1 MKPEQLEFMFP
12 LMVMAILVWTSDE
25 LSEPRQTK
33 NVSLPATKNPGDDSS
48 RQTPINP
55 RQKEWTEK
63 AVRRYAEA
71 QEKKWRNWN
80 QAMFNQIRYVI

>member
-1 MKPEQLEFMFP
+1 VKPEQLELMFP
-12 LMVMAILVWTSDE
+12 LMVMAILVWASDE

-33 NVSLPATKNPGDDSS
+33 NVSLPATNNPGDYSPRQIPISS
-48 RQTPINP
+48 

-80 QAMFNQIRYVI
+80 KAMFEPG